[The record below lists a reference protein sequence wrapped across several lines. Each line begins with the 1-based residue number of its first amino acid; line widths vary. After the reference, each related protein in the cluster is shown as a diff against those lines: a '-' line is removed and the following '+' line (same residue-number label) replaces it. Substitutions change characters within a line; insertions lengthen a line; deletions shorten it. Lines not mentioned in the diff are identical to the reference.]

1 MAHLEQL
8 RELHDKLR
16 EEQQRLQLLWQALE
30 REAIGK
36 ILGEGA
42 REGT

>member
-8 RELHDKLR
+8 RELHDKLE
-16 EEQQRLQLLWQALE
+16 EEQQWLQLLRQALE
-30 REAIGK
+30 REAVGK
-36 ILGEGA
+36 ILGGGA